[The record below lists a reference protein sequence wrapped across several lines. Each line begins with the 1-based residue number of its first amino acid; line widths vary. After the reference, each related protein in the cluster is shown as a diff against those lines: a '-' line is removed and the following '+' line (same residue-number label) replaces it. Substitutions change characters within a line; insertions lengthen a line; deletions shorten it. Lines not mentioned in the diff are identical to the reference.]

1 VAGAA
6 AQLWH
11 ASLGRNTTGWPRVLW
26 IAGTAL
32 LVTMIAHIAALV
44 ITGGPLSGPVSLRKP
59 LTFAETGWLTAW
71 SVALVL
77 PLVRARAW
85 QRHLIGVSVLL
96 FTAGETAI
104 IGFQAW
110 RGVPSHYN
118 VTTPLDAALMRV
130 GAGGSA
136 GVFLAGI
143 IVLLIAAA
151 RTPGLTASVR
161 LGISAGITVLLVGCL
176 IGFVMISNNSGVYQG
191 RIGAGF
197 ARQASGA
204 GTYLGPDAMT
214 VGTEYGLL
222 RPATRGGDLL
232 LPHLIGIHGL
242 VLLAVP
248 AVLLAR
254 TTTPK
259 TRQLPVIGLATTST
273 GVALAILLLQA
284 FRQLPLQALPPLAWA
299 ALALCAITLLSAYG
313 LVATGLRH
321 PAGIPSLP

>member
-1 VAGAA
+1 
-6 AQLWH
+6 
-11 ASLGRNTTGWPRVLW
+11 
-26 IAGTAL
+26 
-32 LVTMIAHIAALV
+32 M
-44 ITGGPLSGPVSLRKP
+44 
-59 LTFAETGWLTAW
+59 
-71 SVALVL
+71 ALVL

-96 FTAGETAI
+96 FTVGETAI

-118 VTTPLDAALMRV
+118 FTTPLDAALMRV

-136 GVFLAGI
+136 GVFLAGV
-143 IVLLIAAA
+143 IVLLIAAL
-151 RTPGLTASVR
+151 RTPDLIASVR

-176 IGFVMISNNSGVYQG
+176 TGFVMISNDSGVYQG

-197 ARQASGA
+197 ARQAASGA
-204 GTYLGPDAMT
+204 SAYLGPDAVT
-214 VGTEYGLL
+214 VGPEYGLL

-254 TTTPK
+254 TTIPE
-259 TRQLPVIGLATTST
+259 TRQLRVIGLATTSA
-273 GVALAILLLQA
+273 GIALAILLLQA

-299 ALALCAITLLSAYG
+299 ALALCAVSLLSAYG
-313 LVATGLRH
+313 MVATALRH
-321 PAGIPSLP
+321 YPPHHSDRDMPQHR